1 MLLVLGCGIG
11 PLKLRGRRAQRAGD
25 LGATQVR
32 VCVANP
38 RRTPH
43 QGYVVARLVNI
54 ALALLL
60 APTLVACA
68 GQQILNTFSPSSGYT
83 LTADVPYGQDPRQR
97 MDIYQPVDATNA
109 PVVVFFYG
117 GRWSDGDKALYR
129 FIGEAFSS
137 LGYLTVVPDYRL
149 YPQVKFPAFVDDGAQ
164 AVMAARELARR
175 YGGNPDK
182 LFVMGHSAGAHICAM
197 LATDSSYMNKF
208 GGQRSMISGFIGMA
222 GPYDFL
228 PIYAHDLADM
238 FGPPSR
244 YEQSQPINYVDDQ
257 LPPMLLLHG
266 ENDTTVY
273 VKNSRNLANAAS
285 KAGAPDVTLKTY
297 SSLSHARIIAVLSSP
312 LRGLATVY
320 PDIQDWIDARAE

>member
-1 MLLVLGCGIG
+1 MAVLSAVF
-11 PLKLRGRRAQRAGD
+11 L
-25 LGATQVR
+25 T
-32 VCVANP
+32 
-38 RRTPH
+38 
-43 QGYVVARLVNI
+43 
-54 ALALLL
+54 
-60 APTLVACA
+60 ACA
-68 GQQILNTFSPSSGYT
+68 GQDILNTFTPKSGYT
-83 LTADVPYGQDPRQR
+83 LTEDVPYGQDPRQR
-97 MDIYQPVDATNA
+97 MDIYQPVAASNA

-149 YPQVKFPAFVDDGAQ
+149 YPQVKFPAFVDDGAA
-164 AVMAARELARR
+164 AVMATRDLARR

-182 LFVMGHSAGAHICAM
+182 IFVMGHSAGAHIGAM

-208 GGQRSMISGFIGMA
+208 GGQRSVISGFVGMA

-244 YEQSQPINYVDDQ
+244 YAHSQPINYVDDQ

-266 ENDTTVY
+266 VNDTTVY
-273 VKNSRNLANAAS
+273 VKNSRNFANAAS

-312 LRGLATVY
+312 LRGLSTVY
-320 PDIQDWIDARAE
+320 PDIEAWVNARAN

>member
-1 MLLVLGCGIG
+1 MI
-11 PLKLRGRRAQRAGD
+11 R
-25 LGATQVR
+25 
-32 VCVANP
+32 
-38 RRTPH
+38 
-43 QGYVVARLVNI
+43 
-54 ALALLL
+54 LLL
-60 APTLVACA
+60 IVCLAGLLSSCA
-68 GQQILNTFSPSSGYT
+68 GQQILNSLTPKGGYT

-97 MDIYQPVDATNA
+97 MDIYQPVDANNA

-129 FIGEAFSS
+129 FIGEAMSS

-149 YPQVKFPAFVDDGAQ
+149 YPQVKFPAFVEDGAA
-164 AVMAARELARR
+164 AVMATRDIARR

-182 LFVMGHSAGAHICAM
+182 LFVMGHSAGAHIGAL
-197 LATDSSYMNKF
+197 LATDSGYMNRI
-208 GGQRSMISGFIGMA
+208 GGLRSMISGFIGMA

-257 LPPMLLLHG
+257 MPPMLLLHG
-266 ENDTTVY
+266 KNDTTVY

-320 PDIQDWIDARAE
+320 PDIEDWIDARATASS